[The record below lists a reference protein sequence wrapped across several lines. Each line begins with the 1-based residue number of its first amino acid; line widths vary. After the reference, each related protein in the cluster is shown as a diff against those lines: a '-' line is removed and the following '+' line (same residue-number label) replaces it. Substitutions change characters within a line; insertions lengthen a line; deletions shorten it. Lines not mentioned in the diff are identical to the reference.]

1 MPTGKDKKGGAEENA
16 DTKSA
21 AEDEEKV
28 KKRPVE
34 IDEDFL
40 EYIGDIYKDIV
51 RPFPVSVGKAISK
64 KERQELN
71 LKETTLV
78 YGELEFRPLALCFE
92 KIKKKYGR
100 PFIGAS
106 GPMGI
111 LQEAGGK
118 FYDLGSGLGKG
129 CVAAALLHNFEVC
142 YGIEIL
148 EGLYSMSLDVVASYN
163 SKGKAAL
170 DGRDFDT
177 DIIML
182 NGDMLDPEFKDWSDA
197 DVVFA
202 NSTCYSDTFLEQ
214 ICDMALA
221 LKKGAFVITFT
232 KQLPSTDFEV
242 LEYELH
248 DMSWGA
254 ATVYIMQKIT
264 NPHLPDHHKE
274 QSEHHDSDEDA

>member
-1 MPTGKDKKGGAEENA
+1 MGKDGKDNASDGGKTSTPEEVSQEAGAEP
-16 DTKSA
+16 TKKKPLA
-21 AEDEEKV
+21 IDEEF
-28 KKRPVE
+28 
-34 IDEDFL
+34 I

-78 YGELEFRPLALCFE
+78 YGELEYRPLAICFE

-100 PFIGAS
+100 PFIGTS

-111 LQEAGGK
+111 LQEPGGK

-129 CVAAALLHNFEVC
+129 CIAAALLHNFDIC

-170 DGRDFDT
+170 DGRDMDT

-182 NGDMLDPEFKDWSDA
+182 NGDMLDPEFK
-197 DVVFA
+197 VHGCV
-202 NSTCYSDTFLEQ
+202 
-214 ICDMALA
+214 
-221 LKKGAFVITFT
+221 
-232 KQLPSTDFEV
+232 
-242 LEYELH
+242 
-248 DMSWGA
+248 A
-254 ATVYIMQKIT
+254 A
-264 NPHLPDHHKE
+264 
-274 QSEHHDSDEDA
+274 

>member
-1 MPTGKDKKGGAEENA
+1 MGKDGKSNTSDGEKTSTPEEVSQEAGAEP
-16 DTKSA
+16 TKKKPLVI
-21 AEDEEKV
+21 DEEF
-28 KKRPVE
+28 
-34 IDEDFL
+34 I

-78 YGELEFRPLALCFE
+78 YGELEYRPLAICFE

-100 PFIGAS
+100 PFIGTS

-111 LQEAGGK
+111 LQEPGGK

-129 CVAAALLHNFEVC
+129 CIAAALLHNFDIC

-170 DGRDFDT
+170 DGRDMDT

-182 NGDMLDPEFKDWSDA
+182 NGDMLDPEFK
-197 DVVFA
+197 VHG
-202 NSTCYSDTFLEQ
+202 C
-214 ICDMALA
+214 MAAQHTNKNENPLTA
-221 LKKGAFVITFT
+221 IS
-232 KQLPSTDFEV
+232 LPP
-242 LEYELH
+242 L
-248 DMSWGA
+248 MC
-254 ATVYIMQKIT
+254 
-264 NPHLPDHHKE
+264 HLI
-274 QSEHHDSDEDA
+274 